1 MEAGKSVNPIQWEV
15 VERVISLHR
24 LESYLDESANGNELA
39 LALYEWNNELSAAFW
54 ELISILEV
62 GLRNTID
69 QKLEERSRRMGRM
82 THWIFDESGELGR
95 RDNAQENLYP
105 YRDIY
110 SAIGRVRRNEKPVS
124 PQQIISE
131 TSLGFW
137 HQLVSNKS
145 LSIWP
150 DLASGFPYAPSR
162 DQSYISELVQDLRK
176 LRNRISHHHKLQRK
190 SIERGELLILELAK
204 AIDPEF
210 SIWLKR
216 VSKIDMVLQNR
227 PILGKS
233 VKISRVRR
241 LRALLG
247 LR

>member
-1 MEAGKSVNPIQWEV
+1 MEAGKSVNAIPWEV
-15 VERVISLHR
+15 VERVISPHR
-24 LESYLDESANGNELA
+24 LESYLRDSVDRRELA

-54 ELISILEV
+54 ELISLLEV

-69 QKLEERSRRMGRM
+69 QKLEERSRRLGRD

-95 RDNAQENLYP
+95 RDNAEKNLYP

-137 HQLVSNKS
+137 HQLVSSKS

-150 DLASGFPYAPSR
+150 DIAGAFPYAPSR
-162 DQSYISELVQDLRK
+162 DQSYIAELVQDLRK
-176 LRNRISHHHKLQRK
+176 LRNRISHHHKLQAK

-216 VSKIDMVLQNR
+216 VSKIEIVLHNR
-227 PILGKS
+227 PTPGKR
-233 VKISRVRR
+233 VKISLARR
-241 LRALLG
+241 LKALLR

>member
-1 MEAGKSVNPIQWEV
+1 MEAGNGVNPIQWEV
-15 VERVISLHR
+15 VERVISPHR
-24 LESYLDESANGNELA
+24 LESYLDESENRNELA

-54 ELISILEV
+54 ELISLLEV

-69 QKLEERSRRMGRM
+69 LKLEERSRRIGRES
-82 THWIFDESGELGR
+82 HWIFDESGELGR

-105 YRDIY
+105 YRDIF
-110 SAIGRVRRNEKPVS
+110 SAIGRVRRNEKNVS

-150 DLASGFPYAPSR
+150 DLASAFPYAPSR
-162 DQSYISELVQDLRK
+162 DQGYISELVQDLRK
-176 LRNRISHHHKLQRK
+176 LRNRISHHHKLQRM

-216 VSKIDMVLQNR
+216 VSKIEIVLQNR
-227 PILGKS
+227 PILGK
-233 VKISRVRR
+233 
-241 LRALLG
+241 A
-247 LR
+247 